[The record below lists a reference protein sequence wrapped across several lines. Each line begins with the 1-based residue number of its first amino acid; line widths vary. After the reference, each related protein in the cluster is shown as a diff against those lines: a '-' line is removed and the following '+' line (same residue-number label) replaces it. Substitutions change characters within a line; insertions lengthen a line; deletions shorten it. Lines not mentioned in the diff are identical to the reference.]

1 MRESLKIYDYIRSS
15 AAYRVRIALNLKGLR
30 YEQVP
35 INLLEGEQRSAE
47 YEAINPQRLVP
58 ALESEAGILTQ
69 SLAIIE
75 YLDERYTDRPLLSD
89 DAWQRA
95 RQRALSQV
103 IACDIHPL
111 NNLRVLNY
119 LRGPLGQT
127 EEAVH
132 QWMANWTAGQ
142 PSGGRLG
149 YTGRGRRQA
158 LRVVPS
164 RGRGSGRRAASE
176 PARPCRSQRAQAGPV
191 EPLPECRPGH
201 AGRRRAARLP
211 GRARAGA
218 RSSA

>member
-30 YEQVP
+30 YEQVS

-111 NNLRVLNY
+111 NNFRVLNY

-132 QWMANWTAGQ
+132 QWMANWISAGFSTLEQSASGTRFLGGDQ
-142 PSGGRLG
+142 PMLPDIVLVPQMFNA
-149 YTGRGRRQA
+149 RRFNVPLDDFPGLVEIAEQCNDLQA
-158 LRVVPS
+158 FQ
-164 RGRGSGRRAASE
+164 RAAPDS
-176 PARPCRSQRAQAGPV
+176 V
-191 EPLPECRPGH
+191 L
-201 AGRRRAARLP
+201 
-211 GRARAGA
+211 
-218 RSSA
+218 